1 MYTVSTGFRNA
12 VMSGKPQKLKLTF
25 GENQIAEQNLSISGL
40 TYSSMAF
47 EDEELTIGAACSAE
61 LGVELLNFDGGLSSF
76 NFDGTEFTASIG
88 VLVGEEYEYVPL
100 GVFISEKPD
109 KLKPKKI
116 SITAHDRMVKF
127 DVSADAFLNSLSYP
141 TTLKN
146 IFTSLCAHVGVPASM
161 ADFPNSGKTFD
172 SPLFRTQDVLCREVL
187 QWIAEAA
194 CSFARISRSG
204 VCELAWFTDTDVTF
218 NKTANSADYYNAV
231 VSEYQVAKI
240 DKLQVAASE
249 KDVGVIVG
257 TGTNAYQI
265 IDCPMLYGY
274 TDAQIRP
281 YAQVI
286 YNRLNSFAAFT
297 PVELD
302 AKGDWSLEVGDMI
315 KLVTDDGTYTFP
327 IYRMDLTF
335 KGRARIQYISSGS
348 PLRPAISAE
357 NRRTLIA
364 GRAAHEI
371 EMTVEGMKQTV
382 TRVAF
387 LTPVESDT
395 DPSLGWDDDQK
406 TANTGYQWYNDGK
419 IKVWTGSAWQT
430 VISPKYNQIATPTG
444 AKEGEYWYNPST
456 KEIKRYTGS
465 AWVVDN
471 TVCMPTTWTQ
481 SMQTQLEI
489 TAEGLSST
497 VTKDN
502 VISTINQSSEAV
514 SISASKINL
523 SGYVTINSL
532 KAGGTTTIDGSRI
545 TTGTVSASRIDV
557 NNLYVKHLSGAD
569 GTFTGSL
576 SAASGTIAG
585 FDIRGSYLE
594 GDTCSL
600 YSGQS
605 GGKLKLGQITL
616 SGQKSGLYA
625 LGVDYSITAG
635 ATIFTNGYL
644 QCDQIYDYSV
654 NTYTLRWAESGGGWI
669 GYAAST
675 IRHKENI
682 EDLGLDCIAKVNAL
696 RPRKFTWKSSGK
708 QDYGL
713 IAEEVY
719 KVCPELVITEK
730 INGKD
735 VPCAVDYEGGLPK
748 LLLPYVQDLNRR
760 LSALEER
767 YGVVS
772 T

>member
-1 MYTVSTGFRNA
+1 
-12 VMSGKPQKLKLTF
+12 
-25 GENQIAEQNLSISGL
+25 
-40 TYSSMAF
+40 
-47 EDEELTIGAACSAE
+47 
-61 LGVELLNFDGGLSSF
+61 
-76 NFDGTEFTASIG
+76 
-88 VLVGEEYEYVPL
+88 
-100 GVFISEKPD
+100 
-109 KLKPKKI
+109 
-116 SITAHDRMVKF
+116 MVKF

-146 IFTSLCAHVGVPASM
+146 IFTSLCAHVGVPASI

-204 VCELAWFTDTDVTF
+204 VCELAWFTNTDVTF

-249 KDVGVIVG
+249 KDIGVIVG

-302 AKGDWSLEVGDMI
+302 AKGDWSLEAGDLI
-315 KLVTDDGTYTFP
+315 KAVTDDGTYTFP

-395 DPSLGWDDDQK
+395 DPSLGWNDDQK

-430 VISPKYNQIATPTG
+430 VISPKYNQTATPTG
-444 AKEGEYWYNPST
+444 AKEGEYWYNPAT

-481 SMQTQLEI
+481 NMQTQLEI

-502 VISTINQSSEAV
+502 IISTINQSSEAV

-523 SGYVTINSL
+523 NGVVTANNNFKIDTNGKMSCVNADISGKITATS
-532 KAGGTTTIDGSRI
+532 GS
-545 TTGTVSASRIDV
+545 
-557 NNLYVKHLSGAD
+557 
-569 GTFTGSL
+569 
-576 SAASGTIAG
+576 IAG
-585 FDIRGSYLE
+585 FDIYGSYLY
-594 GDTCSL
+594 GNTCTL

-616 SGQKSGLYA
+616 SGQTSGLYT
-625 LGVDYSITAG
+625 LGVDYSINAG
-635 ATIFTNGYL
+635 ATIFTKGYL

-654 NTYTLRWAESGGGWI
+654 NTYTLRWAASGGGYI
-669 GYAAST
+669 GYASSS
-675 IRHKENI
+675 IRRKENI
-682 EDLGLDCIAKVNAL
+682 QDAGLDCIAKVNAL

-719 KVCPELVITEK
+719 KVCPELAITEK
-730 INGKD
+730 SMAKMSRAPLITRAD
-735 VPCAVDYEGGLPK
+735 CPSCYCLMC
-748 LLLPYVQDLNRR
+748 R
-760 LSALEER
+760 
-767 YGVVS
+767 